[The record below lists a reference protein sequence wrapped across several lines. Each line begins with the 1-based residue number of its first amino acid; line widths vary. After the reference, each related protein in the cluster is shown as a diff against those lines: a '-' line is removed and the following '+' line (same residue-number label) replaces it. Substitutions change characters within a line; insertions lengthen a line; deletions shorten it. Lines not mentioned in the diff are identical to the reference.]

1 MVMQPDQGPI
11 VFEVFR
17 QPEITRDIGV
27 DVVLGMFSL
36 AGVMIV
42 AAVVGGLVVGAIFVG
57 IRRHRE
63 SGPPPPAPKDRGLGL

>member
-1 MVMQPDQGPI
+1 MQPDQGAI
-11 VFEVFR
+11 VVEVFT
-17 QPEITRDIGV
+17 QPEITPDIGV